1 MMSKGTCSK
10 TRIVYGVV
18 TVSDKGQIAIP
29 VDLRKELDI
38 RQGDKLMV
46 LKRKDDAGFTLL
58 KLDMMDELMHNIQG
72 DDEFFQKVKRGDKSA
87 QV

>member
-10 TRIVYGVV
+10 TRIMYGVV

-29 VDLRKELDI
+29 VDLRKDLDI

-46 LKRKDDAGFTLL
+46 LKRKD
-58 KLDMMDELMHNIQG
+58 
-72 DDEFFQKVKRGDKSA
+72 
-87 QV
+87 